1 MLADQSH
8 PEIPMDLVVARELEI
23 YGSHGIQAHRYDVLL
38 AMVGSGRLH
47 PELLVTDRY
56 TLAEGI
62 DFLQRMDQFPG
73 TGIRVID
80 RLQE

>member
-1 MLADQSH
+1 MLGDQHH
-8 PEIPMDLVVARELEI
+8 PAIPMDLVVARELEI

-38 AMVGSGRLH
+38 GMVASGSLH
-47 PELLVTDRY
+47 PERLVTDRY

-80 RLQE
+80 RF